1 MKQSRIVNSILVV
14 SIFYLGQNVIFHTT
28 SQAATVKLDASG
40 NASHILGLDVSGT
53 LYNVEFQLGALD
65 FTFARS
71 SLALDAATQIANAL
85 NALTPIATAVT
96 DGTNTRTEYFV
107 FSDIV
112 ILSPGPGLPA
122 LSTELYG
129 GTYPG
134 DQNAW
139 QTFFTSRATTSSLLM
154 AHFSP
159 VPIPSAYWLFSAGLV
174 GLIGMARRKSGLA
187 PVVPDNRNQ
196 RLS

>member
-1 MKQSRIVNSILVV
+1 MKKFRIVKLILAV
-14 SIFYLGQNVIFHTT
+14 SIFYLGQSVIFQAT
-28 SQAATVKLDASG
+28 SQAATVKLDANG
-40 NASHILGLDVSGT
+40 NVSSILGIDVTGT

-65 FTFARS
+65 LTFARS
-71 SLALDAATQIANAL
+71 SLAQDAATQIANVL
-85 NALTPIATAVT
+85 NALSPIPAAVT
-96 DGTNTRTEYFV
+96 DGTNTRAEYFV

-129 GTYPG
+129 GAYAG

-159 VPIPSAYWLFSAGLV
+159 VPIPSAYWLFGTGLV
-174 GLIGMARRKSGLA
+174 GLLGMARRKSG
-187 PVVPDNRNQ
+187 
-196 RLS
+196 

>member
-1 MKQSRIVNSILVV
+1 MFGS
-14 SIFYLGQNVIFHTT
+14 
-28 SQAATVKLDASG
+28 AARSWLPRPLLMLAMWLLAVAP
-40 NASHILGLDVSGT
+40 AFAQWAIEDVHPGHR
-53 LYNVEFQLGALD
+53 VEH
-65 FTFARS
+65 S
-71 SLALDAATQIANAL
+71 SLALDAANGIATVL
-85 NALTPIATAVT
+85 NALSPIPVNVS
-96 DGTNTRTEYFV
+96 DGINTRAEYLV

-129 GTYPG
+129 GAYAE

-159 VPIPSAYWLFSAGLV
+159 VPIPQAFWLFGAGLL
-174 GLIGMARRKSGLA
+174 GLIEIARRNSE
-187 PVVPDNRNQ
+187 
-196 RLS
+196 

>member
-1 MKQSRIVNSILVV
+1 MKKFRIVRFILVV
-14 SIFYLGQNVIFHTT
+14 SISYLGQSIIFQTT
-28 SQAATVKLDASG
+28 AQAATVQLDANG

-65 FTFARS
+65 LTFARS
-71 SLALDAATQIANAL
+71 SLALDAATQIANTL
-85 NALTPIATAVT
+85 NAQTPITAAVT
-96 DGTNTRTEYFV
+96 DGVNTRTEYFV

-112 ILSPGPGLPA
+112 ILSPVPGLPA

-134 DQNAW
+134 NQDAW

-159 VPIPSAYWLFSAGLV
+159 VPIPPTYWLFASGLL
-174 GLIGMARRKSGLA
+174 GLLVIARRQSG
-187 PVVPDNRNQ
+187 
-196 RLS
+196 

>member
-1 MKQSRIVNSILVV
+1 MKKFRIVNFVLVV
-14 SIFYLGQNVIFHTT
+14 SILYLGQSVIFLTT
-28 SQAATVKLDASG
+28 SQAATVRLDANGNVSG
-40 NASHILGLDVSGT
+40 ILGIDITGT
-53 LYNVEFQLGALD
+53 LYNVEFQLGTLD
-65 FTFARS
+65 LTFARS
-71 SLALDAATQIANAL
+71 SLALDAATQIANVL
-85 NALTPIATAVT
+85 NSLSPIPVAVS
-96 DGTNTRTEYFV
+96 DGMNTRAEYFV

-129 GTYPG
+129 GAYAG

-159 VPIPSAYWLFSAGLV
+159 VPIPPAYWLLGSGLLVLAG
-174 GLIGMARRKSGLA
+174 IARRQ
-187 PVVPDNRNQ
+187 PE
-196 RLS
+196 